1 MFTPLSRLCACS
13 AVVLENHVV
22 TDDDEPALKRQRL
35 EINCQDPSIKVPC
48 GSCVHC
54 VISYHQLG
62 LRIVRRTLLQLHSGR
77 AMLSGI
83 LGEALPAS
91 SVLAVTYKWSQP
103 CHYSPCLRP
112 VLSQAQMVIYLNTC
126 AQTLFLDEATGR
138 VWPCRME
145 MPQRC
150 CIKGQDRLS
159 RQKTGGNSRF
169 GRGQIKSLPVR
180 AQASTSGGSCDPPP
194 SPEVCWLGLEAPHSV
209 SELLPDLFIWDP
221 VSANR

>member
-1 MFTPLSRLCACS
+1 MPFFISLKVQHCLAVVAESPEELSVFTRLSRLCACS

-62 LRIVRRTLLQLHSGR
+62 LRIVRRILLQLHSGR
-77 AMLSGI
+77 ATPSGI

-91 SVLAVTYKWSQP
+91 SVLAVTYRWSQP

-112 VLSQAQMVIYLNTC
+112 VLSQAQMGH
-126 AQTLFLDEATGR
+126 LFEYMCTD
-138 VWPCRME
+138 P
-145 MPQRC
+145 
-150 CIKGQDRLS
+150 LS
-159 RQKTGGNSRF
+159 R
-169 GRGQIKSLPVR
+169 RGHR
-180 AQASTSGGSCDPPP
+180 
-194 SPEVCWLGLEAPHSV
+194 EGLA
-209 SELLPDLFIWDP
+209 L
-221 VSANR
+221 